1 MRRFLDYLNQNSIIN
16 IILIGMPSLE
26 DYKHVE
32 RLKMRRKGLIKSLF
46 MNVMLPTTEKVYP
59 AGN

>member
-1 MRRFLDYLNQNSIIN
+1 MRRFLDYLNQNCIIN

-26 DYKHVE
+26 VYKHAE
-32 RLKMRRKGLIKSLF
+32 RPLMRRKGLIKSLF
-46 MNVMLPTTEKVYP
+46 MNVMLPTTERVYP